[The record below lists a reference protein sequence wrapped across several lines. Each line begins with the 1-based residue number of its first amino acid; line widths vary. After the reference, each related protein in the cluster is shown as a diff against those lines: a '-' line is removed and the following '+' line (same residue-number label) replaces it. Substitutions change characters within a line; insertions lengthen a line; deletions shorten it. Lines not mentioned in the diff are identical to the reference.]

1 MPDVCVWDER
11 YVGRRL
17 RAFPNQTDWG
27 HETWNSAGGPKEER
41 KKKSFFFSGPTSDKA
56 PTRRKKKKEKTPFQV
71 QGFTPAAGHVETDRY
86 AQLTR

>member
-1 MPDVCVWDER
+1 MWDVVFVRFPTKPIEVTR
-11 YVGRRL
+11 PGTPRAAPRR
-17 RAFPNQTDWG
+17 R
-27 HETWNSAGGPKEER
+27 E
-41 KKKSFFFSGPTSDKA
+41 KKIFFFFSGPTSDKA